1 MKVLVVGLGLVGGSL
16 ARDLAAAGHTVIGDD
31 AADAHVAAALDA
43 GVLSGRG
50 GIHSDAADADVVLLA
65 TPVHATIELIR
76 EHAVLLR
83 RVPLVMDV
91 GSTKADIM
99 AAAAAAGLGVNFIG
113 AHPLAGDHRSGWQAS
128 RTGLFRDAT
137 VYLCPP
143 APTSPALAYATEF
156 WRELGAHTTEL
167 AEDAHDT
174 LLAWSSHLPQFT
186 ASALAL
192 ALAGNGTPRM
202 RLGPGGLDMTRLAG
216 SEPGMWTGIATQN
229 ADALVTALDALSHQ
243 LDALRADIRE
253 RRSDELHARLN
264 AARAWFAGD
273 PAE

>member
-1 MKVLVVGLGLVGGSL
+1 MLVVGLGLVGGSL

-31 AADAHVAAALDA
+31 ASDANVAAALDA
-43 GVLSGRG
+43 GVLHERG

-65 TPVHATIELIR
+65 TPVHATIDLVR
-76 EHAVLLR
+76 QHADLLR
-83 RVPLVMDV
+83 VAPLVMDV

-99 AAAAAAGLGVNFIG
+99 AAAAAAGLAANFIG
-113 AHPLAGDHRSGWQAS
+113 AHPLAGDHRSGWNAS
-128 RTGLFRDAT
+128 RTGMFRDAA

-143 APTSPALAYATEF
+143 DGSPALPRATAF
-156 WRELGAHTTEL
+156 WRGLGARITVL
-167 AEDAHDT
+167 PADAHDT

-192 ALAGNGTPRM
+192 TLAASDMPRA
-202 RLGPGGLDMTRLAG
+202 RLGPGGMDMTRLAG
-216 SEPGMWTGIATQN
+216 SEPGMWTGIALQN
-229 ADALVTALDALSHQ
+229 ADALATALDALSHQ
-243 LDALRADIRE
+243 LDALRADIRA
-253 RRSDELHARLN
+253 RRSNELHARLD